1 MRIVIRH
8 DQAEEKWWW
17 AALSENGGTAAVS
30 VLYGSRTDCM
40 RAVAELKVEGPSAQ
54 ITYEEPYAANPGMW
68 TISSLMPS
76 GS

>member
-8 DQAEEKWWW
+8 DQAGQWWW
-17 AALSENGGTAAVS
+17 AVVGENGGTAAVS

-40 RAVAELKVEGPSAQ
+40 RAVAELKVEGPTAP
-54 ITYEEPYAANPGMW
+54 ITYEERYAANPGMW
-68 TISSLMPS
+68 TISSLMAS